1 MINLSR
7 IKRIVDI
14 EYARIVVSSE
24 IFHNK
29 LRIFITDGFFA
40 DTWFSTRIPGRF
52 SYHWEK
58 RHIDG
63 RIYRHDNFPDPRWG
77 KLPTFPKHF
86 HNGSQEEVK
95 ESQISD
101 DPMKAIRQFME
112 FIQERIFKANQ
123 QTLDEEEI

>member
-29 LRIFITDGFFA
+29 LRIYITDGSFA
-40 DTWFSTRIPGRF
+40 DIWFSTKIPGRF

-63 RIYRHDNFPDPRWG
+63 KIYRYDNFPDPRWK
-77 KLPTFPKHF
+77 KLSTFPKHF
-86 HNGSQEEVK
+86 HDGFQERIK
-95 ESQISD
+95 KSQISN
-101 DPMKAIRQFME
+101 DPVKAIHQFMD
-112 FIQERIFKANQ
+112 FIQERILK
-123 QTLDEEEI
+123 